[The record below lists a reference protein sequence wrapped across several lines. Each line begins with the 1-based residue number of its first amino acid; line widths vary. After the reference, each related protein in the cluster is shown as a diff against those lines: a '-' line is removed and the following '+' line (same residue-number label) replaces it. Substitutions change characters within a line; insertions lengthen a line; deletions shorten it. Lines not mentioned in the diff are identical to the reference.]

1 MMKMLKD
8 RRVGT
13 LTAGVLL
20 IVFGMMFLL
29 QLFVSAITLRLIL
42 SLWPVI
48 LIFLGV
54 EILLSYF
61 LNPEKGMRYDAGAIL
76 LMIMLS
82 LFAMCMAGAE
92 FAINNWPLLK

>member
-1 MMKMLKD
+1 MLKD

-76 LMIMLS
+76 IMIMLS